1 MSVYFDLVARVVV
14 LLTFAWLVAMVLRRS
29 SASVRA
35 SVWTGALAAALLMPI
50 VSAIAPEWRIP
61 IWTPAPA
68 YDGGTANAPAVVA
81 QASSAMTLS
90 VARASE
96 TASSIA
102 SANSIDARARETI
115 DAAGLAPRDWTST
128 ALLLTASLS
137 FVLLLRIAFSHW
149 RIQRITQASV
159 DASPE
164 WTTMVDDVRRQLGIN
179 RQVPVRATD
188 ATNVPAIAGVFRPV
202 LLLPIETDDWPVDV
216 RRAVALHE
224 LAHVSRRDSVSQL
237 VGQITCAVYWFVPL
251 AWHGASRAA
260 ALREQACDDIVLEAG
275 TLPSAY
281 AGSLVALA
289 QSTAGEMSS
298 ATLAMAEPSRIRER
312 VAAILNPA
320 ARRERLSWRSAA
332 CLVALVGGVT
342 TAVGAIEPADRAI
355 EAGVSVQPDSSPA
368 PAGTPSPVPRLVRA
382 AVDIQAPARPAPPAP
397 SAPAQ
402 AGDRLCG
409 GRSLDHSSNSIHED
423 NDVRRWTVK
432 LSSEGC
438 SVDLRAEGKI
448 EFNADF
454 TDISGIGSG
463 GFFRV
468 DVTDRGVRRQLDV
481 ESRGGALTRRWRV
494 DGTERTYDADARA
507 WFAAFLVELDR
518 RTAIGVDLRLPQ
530 LIRQGGVDAVLKET
544 ALISS
549 DYARS
554 KYYTKLAS
562 VTKLTAAEVARVL
575 QQASTLT
582 TSDYYAAELVESYGS
597 SSQDASV
604 RAALVALVERMTSDH
619 YRATSIEH
627 ILGSRTPTPAETDVL
642 VRLVPKMSSDH
653 YKTQVLMK
661 VLRADSIGASQ
672 RAAVATAVTSID
684 SDYYRAEVLTALLRG
699 SGLTERDLI
708 DAVAS
713 ARGINSD
720 HYKSQTLERIARH
733 SAATDRVRTAV
744 LDASAGL
751 SRHYAEQVRRAAG
764 K

>member
-1 MSVYFDLVARVVV
+1 MSVFFDLVARVVV
-14 LLTFAWLVAMVLRRS
+14 LLTFASLAAMLLRRR

-35 SVWTGALAAALLMPI
+35 SVWTGALAAALLLPV

-61 IWTPAPA
+61 IWAPA
-68 YDGGTANAPAVVA
+68 YDGETANAPAVVA
-81 QASSAMTLS
+81 QASTAIALS
-90 VARASE
+90 VVRASE
-96 TASSIA
+96 TAG
-102 SANSIDARARETI
+102 SIDAPAPETF
-115 DAAGLAPRDWTST
+115 DTAGSAPRDWTSV

-137 FVLLLRIAFSHW
+137 FVLLLRIVFSHW
-149 RIQRITQASV
+149 RISLITQASV
-159 DASPE
+159 HAGPE
-164 WTTMVDDVRRQLGIN
+164 WTTIVDDVRRELGID

-202 LLLPIETDDWPVDV
+202 LLLPIDTDDWPMDV

-224 LAHVSRRDSVSQL
+224 LAHVSRRDSASQL
-237 VGQITCAVYWFVPL
+237 VGQIACAVYWFVPL
-251 AWHGASRAA
+251 AWHGARRAA
-260 ALREQACDDIVLEAG
+260 ALREQACDDIVLRAG

-281 AGSLVALA
+281 AGSLIALA
-289 QSTAGEMSS
+289 QSTVGVMSS

-332 CLVALVGGVT
+332 CVLVAIGAVT
-342 TAVGAIEPADRAI
+342 TAVGAIEPTDRAI
-355 EAGVSVQPDSSPA
+355 EAGASVQPESLPT
-368 PAGTPSPVPRLVRA
+368 PGRTPSPPPRVVRA
-382 AVDIQAPARPAPPAP
+382 AMDVQAPAKPGPAAKPVAPAPQ
-397 SAPAQ
+397 AQ
-402 AGDRLCG
+402 AADRLCG
-409 GRSLDHSSNSIHED
+409 GKNLDHSSNSIHED
-423 NDVRRWTVK
+423 NDVRHWTVK
-432 LSSEGC
+432 LSGDGC

-454 TDISGIGSG
+454 TDISRIGSD

-481 ESRGGALTRRWRV
+481 ESRGGALTRKWRV
-494 DGTERTYDADARA
+494 DGSERPYDADARA
-507 WFAAFLVELDR
+507 WFAAFLIELDR
-518 RTAIGVDLRLPQ
+518 RTAIGVDIRLPQ

-544 ALISS
+544 SLMSS

-554 KYYTKLAS
+554 QYYTRLARAA
-562 VTKLTAAEVARVL
+562 KLTAAEVTRLL

-582 TSDYYAAELVESYGS
+582 SSDYYAAELVEAYAAH
-597 SSQDASV
+597 SQDTNV
-604 RAALVALVERMTSDH
+604 RAALVALLERMTSDY

-627 ILGSRTPTPAETDVL
+627 ILGPGAPTPAEMDLL

-653 YKTQVLMK
+653 YKTQVLMN

-672 RAAVATAVTSID
+672 RAAISTAVASIE
-684 SDYYRAEVLTALLRG
+684 SDYYRAEVLTALLRS
-699 SGLTERDLI
+699 SGLTERDLM

-713 ARGINSD
+713 AKSISSD

-733 SAATDRVRTAV
+733 NAATDRVRTAV
-744 LDASAGL
+744 IDASAGL
-751 SRHYAEQVRRAAG
+751 SRHYADQVRRAAG